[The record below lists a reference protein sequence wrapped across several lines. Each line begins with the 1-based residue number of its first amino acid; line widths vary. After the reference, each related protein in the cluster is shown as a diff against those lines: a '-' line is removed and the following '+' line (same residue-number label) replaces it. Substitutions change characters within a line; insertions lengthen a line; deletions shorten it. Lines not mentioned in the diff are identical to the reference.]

1 MVEGARL
8 ESVYAGNRIEGSN
21 PSPSAKNN
29 LRTMQE
35 FLSHFLSHFYRHAG
49 MRWRGLR
56 IRRRDLLSKRI
67 KAAKRNS
74 PEIDKT
80 LKKREKSLWYSSSS
94 IGWIIF
100 AFVFFFFI
108 THIDAIPSFE
118 KLLHEDL
125 IAIHSGI
132 GAVLIGLAFFC
143 GTRNCKRRKQS
154 ISL

>member
-29 LRTMQE
+29 LRTMQAL
-35 FLSHFLSHFYRHAG
+35 LSHFLSHFYRHAG

-74 PEIDKT
+74 PEIDKI
-80 LKKREKSLWYSSSS
+80 LKKREKPLWYSQRSKILDASDCRLWLVCFACTCTHHFS
-94 IGWIIF
+94 IH
-100 AFVFFFFI
+100 FFQKI
-108 THIDAIPSFE
+108 
-118 KLLHEDL
+118 
-125 IAIHSGI
+125 
-132 GAVLIGLAFFC
+132 
-143 GTRNCKRRKQS
+143 
-154 ISL
+154 